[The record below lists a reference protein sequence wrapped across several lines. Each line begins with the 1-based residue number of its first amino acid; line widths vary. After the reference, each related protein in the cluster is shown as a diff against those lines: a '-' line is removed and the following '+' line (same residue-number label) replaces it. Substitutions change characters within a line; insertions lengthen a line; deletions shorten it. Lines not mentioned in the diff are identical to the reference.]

1 ISYKTDEELVS
12 HHQIQ
17 TLFKTRINEI
27 CQTVAPYEQ
36 IKKFTLLA
44 HDFTVKTGE
53 LTPTFKFRRSQ
64 IHEKYKD
71 LIDLM
76 YPKSDT
82 TRL

>member
-1 ISYKTDEELVS
+1 
-12 HHQIQ
+12 
-17 TLFKTRINEI
+17 
-27 CQTVAPYEQ
+27 VAPYEQ